1 MKILFCAYD
10 RPNHITSGPNAWL
23 QRLVPDLISNYGLD
37 IQTLF
42 IYSGDIRNSTTIA
55 YFKEN
60 NLPIHLINRDS
71 CNYVEES
78 SKRAVKHCKKRTY
91 INCGCQFGCSR
102 VICNS
107 ILKALQYS
115 CYRCTTF

>member
-10 RPNHITSGPNAWL
+10 RPGQISSGPNAWL

-42 IYSGDIRNSTTIA
+42 VYSGESNKCPTIS

-60 NLPIHLINRDS
+60 NLPIHLINSNTR
-71 CNYVEES
+71 NYVEDQ
-78 SKRAVKHCKKRTY
+78 VKELLNIVRREHISTVVA
-91 INCGCQFGCSR
+91 NL
-102 VICNS
+102 VIP
-107 ILKALQYS
+107 ALYATQY
-115 CYRCTTF
+115 